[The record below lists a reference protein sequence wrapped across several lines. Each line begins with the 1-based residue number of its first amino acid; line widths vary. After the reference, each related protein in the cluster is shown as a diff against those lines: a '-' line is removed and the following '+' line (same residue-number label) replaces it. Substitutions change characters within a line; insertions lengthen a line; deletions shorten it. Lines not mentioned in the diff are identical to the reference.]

1 MTIGGKLLGRPAL
14 GHPPRTRAYPGRVG
28 KQQERSGLRRALS
41 RFVAPQHQVHA
52 EQEREEAV
60 RLGGTPID
68 QLKLRQQ
75 AMVCGTLR
83 AVTLRPRAGV
93 PALVAELYDG
103 SGSLSVIWLGRRH
116 IRGVEPGRRI
126 RVQGLVTETAG
137 TRTIFNP
144 RYELVPG
151 HGC

>member
-1 MTIGGKLLGRPAL
+1 ME
-14 GHPPRTRAYPGRVG
+14 
-28 KQQERSGLRRALS
+28 KQPERSGFRRALS

-52 EQEREEAV
+52 EQEREASV
-60 RLGGTPID
+60 RLGGTPIA
-68 QLKLRQQ
+68 QLALRQPAQ
-75 AMVCGTLR
+75 ICGTLR

-126 RVQGLVTETAG
+126 RVQGLVTETSG

-144 RYELVPG
+144 RYELVPT